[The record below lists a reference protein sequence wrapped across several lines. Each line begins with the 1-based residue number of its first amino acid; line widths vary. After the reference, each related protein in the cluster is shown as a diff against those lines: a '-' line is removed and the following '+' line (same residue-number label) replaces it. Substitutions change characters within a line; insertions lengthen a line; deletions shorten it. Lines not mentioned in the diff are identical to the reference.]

1 MYILFGKKNVRI
13 FDFVKH
19 TNVSISYD
27 EFHENYSELECN
39 KIIVDRA
46 DIDFVLE
53 HLKNCSIIDA
63 YKILR
68 CRTEMLKSHESIF
81 LIRNDNFSVLKR
93 NNFYLQKNTIDN
105 PDFYKKIK
113 LSNGIFLF
121 ENVISEF
128 CKSVSKIDE
137 NTWWL
142 YVGQH
147 QSSGIKF
154 VAGVGNGIVFSRI
167 IGQLENYKEDI
178 QEEIESHIL
187 KTLQYIKRFG
197 FKDEIKI
204 ISAID
209 GLIIKNQFIKIID
222 LKKNFLE
229 NGVKNTD
236 DIEYLLV
243 DFLSR
248 NKNVKTAFITENFVR
263 YFLKNHL
270 NKIFVFLLLCF
281 FLLGFWFLNIQK
293 QIYDLKKFI
302 NQNEKTLLSTIK
314 DSSKAF
320 EVKIDVDNFE
330 YIQYVAQFLKE
341 SKNPIDI
348 FKKLSVI
355 LQEHKI
361 QIEMLSVEK
370 CCNIKLKCKLNK
382 KLSEQLQKLS
392 NDTMELNVI
401 KSENQK
407 TDYEI
412 IDDNEYTN
420 FGAEI
425 CIKLK

>member
-13 FDFVKH
+13 FDFEKQ
-19 TNVSISYD
+19 TNVAISYK
-27 EFHENYSELECN
+27 EFHENYFEVNYN
-39 KIIVDRA
+39 KIIIDRT

-53 HLKNCSIIDA
+53 HLKNCSVIDA

-68 CRTEMLKSHESIF
+68 CRTGVLLPHESIF
-81 LIRNDNFSVLKR
+81 LIRNDNFNLLKR
-93 NNFYLQKNTIDN
+93 NNFYIQKNTIDN
-105 PDFYKKIK
+105 PDFYKKIN
-113 LSNGIFLF
+113 LSNGVFLF

-128 CKSVSKIDE
+128 CKRVSKIDE

-142 YVGQH
+142 YIGEH

-167 IGQLENYKEDI
+167 IEQSKNF
-178 QEEIESHIL
+178 QEEIEFHTF

-204 ISAID
+204 FSAID
-209 GLIIKNQFIKIID
+209 NFVIKNQFIEIID
-222 LKKNFLE
+222 LKRSFLE
-229 NGVKNTD
+229 KNVKNVD
-236 DIEYLLV
+236 DTEYVLV
-243 DFLSR
+243 DFFSR
-248 NKNVKTAFITENFVR
+248 NKNVKTAFITENFFR

-270 NKIFVFLLLCF
+270 NKIFVFLFLCF
-281 FLLGFWFLNIQK
+281 FILGFWFLNIQK
-293 QIYDLKKFI
+293 QIYDLKYFI

-314 DSSKAF
+314 DSSKTF
-320 EVKIDVDNFE
+320 EAKIDVDNFE
-330 YIQYVAQFLKE
+330 YIQYVIKFLKE
-341 SKNPIDI
+341 SKNPIEI

-355 LQEHKI
+355 FQGKKI
-361 QIEMLSVEK
+361 QIETLSMEK
-370 CCNIKLKCKLNK
+370 RNDIKLKCKLNK
-382 KLSEQLQKLS
+382 KLSEKLQKLS
-392 NDTMELNVI
+392 NDTMELNVT

-412 IDDNEYTN
+412 IDDNEDKN

>member
-13 FDFVKH
+13 FDFEKQ
-19 TNVSISYD
+19 TNVAISYE
-27 EFHENYSELECN
+27 EFHENYPEINCT
-39 KIIVDRA
+39 KIIIDRT

-68 CRTEMLKSHESIF
+68 CRTEMLKPHESIF
-81 LIRNDNFSVLKR
+81 LMRNDNFNLFKK
-93 NNFYLQKNTIDN
+93 NNFYIQKNSIDN
-105 PDFYKKIK
+105 PDFYKKID
-113 LSNGIFLF
+113 LNNGVFLF

-142 YVGQH
+142 YVEEH

-167 IGQLENYKEDI
+167 IEQSKNLEEV
-178 QEEIESHIL
+178 ESHIL

-197 FKDEIKI
+197 FNDEIKI

-209 GLIIKNQFIKIID
+209 NFGFKNQFVEIID
-222 LKKNFLE
+222 LKKSFLE
-229 NGVKNTD
+229 KND
-236 DIEYLLV
+236 KNIEDIEYVLV
-243 DFLSR
+243 DFLSK
-248 NKNVKTAFITENFVR
+248 NKNVKTAFITENFFR
-263 YFLKNHL
+263 CFLKNHL
-270 NKIFVFLLLCF
+270 NKIFVFLFLCF
-281 FLLGFWFLNIQK
+281 FILGFWFLSVQK
-293 QIYDLKKFI
+293 QIYDLKQFI
-302 NQNEKTLLSTIK
+302 SQNEKTLRSTIK

-320 EVKIDVDNFE
+320 EAKIDVDNFE
-330 YIQYVAQFLKE
+330 YIQYVTKFLKE

-355 LQEHKI
+355 FKEHKI
-361 QIEMLSVEK
+361 QIETLSMEK
-370 CCNIKLKCKLNK
+370 CNDIKLKCKLNK

-392 NDTMELNVI
+392 DDIMEISVA

-412 IDDNEYTN
+412 IDDNEDKN

>member
-13 FDFVKH
+13 FDFEKQ
-19 TNVSISYD
+19 TNVAISYK
-27 EFHENYSELECN
+27 EFHENYSEVNYN
-39 KIIVDRA
+39 KIIIDRT

-53 HLKNCSIIDA
+53 HLKNCSVIDA

-68 CRTEMLKSHESIF
+68 CRTGVLLPHESIF
-81 LIRNDNFSVLKR
+81 LIRNDNFNLLKR
-93 NNFYLQKNTIDN
+93 NNFYIQKNTIDN
-105 PDFYKKIK
+105 PDFYKKIN
-113 LSNGIFLF
+113 LSNGVFLF

-128 CKSVSKIDE
+128 CKRVSKIDE

-142 YVGQH
+142 YIGEH

-167 IGQLENYKEDI
+167 IEQSKNF
-178 QEEIESHIL
+178 QEEIEFHTF

-204 ISAID
+204 FSAID
-209 GLIIKNQFIKIID
+209 NFIIKNQFIEIID
-222 LKKNFLE
+222 LKRSFLE
-229 NGVKNTD
+229 KNVKNVD
-236 DIEYLLV
+236 DTEYVLV
-243 DFLSR
+243 DFFSR
-248 NKNVKTAFITENFVR
+248 NKNVKTAFITENFFR

-270 NKIFVFLLLCF
+270 NKIFVFLFLCF
-281 FLLGFWFLNIQK
+281 FILGFWFLNIQK
-293 QIYDLKKFI
+293 QIYDLKNFI

-314 DSSKAF
+314 DSSKTF
-320 EVKIDVDNFE
+320 EAKIDVDNFE
-330 YIQYVAQFLKE
+330 YIQYVTKFLKE
-341 SKNPIDI
+341 SKNPIEI

-355 LQEHKI
+355 FQGKKI
-361 QIEMLSVEK
+361 QIETLSMEK
-370 CCNIKLKCKLNK
+370 RNDIKLKCKLNK
-382 KLSEQLQKLS
+382 KLSEKLQKLS
-392 NDTMELNVI
+392 NDTMELNVT

-412 IDDNEYTN
+412 IDDNEDKN

>member
-13 FDFVKH
+13 FDFEKQ
-19 TNVSISYD
+19 TNVAISYK
-27 EFHENYSELECN
+27 EFHENYSEVNYN
-39 KIIVDRA
+39 KIIIDRT

-53 HLKNCSIIDA
+53 HLKNCSVIDA

-68 CRTEMLKSHESIF
+68 CRTEVLLPHESIF
-81 LIRNDNFSVLKR
+81 LIRNDNFNLLKR
-93 NNFYLQKNTIDN
+93 NNFYIQKNTIDN
-105 PDFYKKIK
+105 PDFYKKIN
-113 LSNGIFLF
+113 LSNGVFLF

-128 CKSVSKIDE
+128 CKRVSKIDE

-142 YVGQH
+142 YIGEH

-167 IGQLENYKEDI
+167 IEQSKNF
-178 QEEIESHIL
+178 QEEIEFHTF

-204 ISAID
+204 FSAID
-209 GLIIKNQFIKIID
+209 NFVIKNQFIEIID
-222 LKKNFLE
+222 LKRSFLE
-229 NGVKNTD
+229 KNVKNVD
-236 DIEYLLV
+236 DTEYVLV
-243 DFLSR
+243 DFFSR
-248 NKNVKTAFITENFVR
+248 NKNVKTAFITENFFR

-270 NKIFVFLLLCF
+270 NKIFVFLFLCF
-281 FLLGFWFLNIQK
+281 FILGFWFLNIQK
-293 QIYDLKKFI
+293 QIYDLKYFI

-314 DSSKAF
+314 DSSKTF
-320 EVKIDVDNFE
+320 EAKIDVNNFE
-330 YIQYVAQFLKE
+330 YIQYVTKFLKE
-341 SKNPIDI
+341 SKNPIEI
-348 FKKLSVI
+348 FKKLSI
-355 LQEHKI
+355 IFQGKKI
-361 QIEMLSVEK
+361 QIETLSMEK
-370 CCNIKLKCKLNK
+370 HNDIKLKCKLNK
-382 KLSEQLQKLS
+382 KLSEKLQKLS
-392 NDTMELNVI
+392 NDTMELNVT

-412 IDDNEYTN
+412 IDDNEDKN

>member
-13 FDFVKH
+13 FDFEKQ
-19 TNVSISYD
+19 TNVAISYK
-27 EFHENYSELECN
+27 EFHENYSEVNYN
-39 KIIVDRA
+39 KIIIDRT

-53 HLKNCSIIDA
+53 HLKNCSVIDA

-68 CRTEMLKSHESIF
+68 CRTGVLLPHESIF
-81 LIRNDNFSVLKR
+81 LIRNDNFNLLKR
-93 NNFYLQKNTIDN
+93 NNFYIQKNTIDN
-105 PDFYKKIK
+105 PDFYKKIN
-113 LSNGIFLF
+113 LSNGVFLF

-128 CKSVSKIDE
+128 CKRVSKIDE

-142 YVGQH
+142 YIGEH

-167 IGQLENYKEDI
+167 IEQSKNF
-178 QEEIESHIL
+178 QEEIEFHTF

-204 ISAID
+204 FSAID
-209 GLIIKNQFIKIID
+209 NFVIKNQFIEIID
-222 LKKNFLE
+222 LKRSFLE
-229 NGVKNTD
+229 KNVKNVD
-236 DIEYLLV
+236 DTEYVLV
-243 DFLSR
+243 DFFSR
-248 NKNVKTAFITENFVR
+248 NKNVKTAFITENFFR

-270 NKIFVFLLLCF
+270 NKIFVFLFLCF
-281 FLLGFWFLNIQK
+281 FILGFWFLNIQK
-293 QIYDLKKFI
+293 QIYDLKYFI

-314 DSSKAF
+314 DSSKTF
-320 EVKIDVDNFE
+320 EAKIDVDNFE
-330 YIQYVAQFLKE
+330 YIQYVTKFLKE
-341 SKNPIDI
+341 SKNPIEI

-355 LQEHKI
+355 FQGKKI
-361 QIEMLSVEK
+361 QIETLSMEK
-370 CCNIKLKCKLNK
+370 RNDIKLKCKLNK
-382 KLSEQLQKLS
+382 KLSEKLQKLS
-392 NDTMELNVI
+392 NDTMELSVT

-412 IDDNEYTN
+412 IDDNEDKN